1 MPPACGLRGGGSGAG
16 AALGRGAPSPSPSC
30 GLQNWR
36 RGSAPWG
43 ARICSGGSRS
53 RNPRLAAG
61 TRCQLTGTPSTAPRS
76 AAPLG
81 NVTTTPCLLL
91 PAPLHRDEG
100 SSTSPPRSHVRASQT
115 SPFQPFLQ
123 NPEPTKILFPP
134 VFWSPVRVRG
144 GRDADPST
152 CPMSCCSFY
161 RNWGIFEGVPARE
174 NSVVLK
180 GGEGRRARYLLLL
193 AWLPLPLIG
202 ADATGDGKQRA
213 GGNIARRNSGS
224 AALKAKAQS
233 KNAPKR
239 CPKRRSLLLSLRG
252 RLGRAARSA
261 QGKNLSFFSFNSG
274 SSLEF
279 WVFFWQGASCLLCSQ
294 ASKLQPYFRQ
304 GTKPLGDL
312 GHPWSEPCRRQM
324 GWRLSKAER
333 GRRDEPHP
341 RLFPAPNRC

>member
-16 AALGRGAPSPSPSC
+16 AALGRGAPGPSPSC
-30 GLQNWR
+30 GLQNR
-36 RGSAPWG
+36 RQGSAPWG

-61 TRCQLTGTPSTAPRS
+61 TRCQLTGTPEHGSPRHCASRKCHHHSLPS
-76 AAPLG
+76 AASSSSSRRRLLHLPSSLSRKSQPNEPVSAFPSKPRAHKNPFSPSFLVPG
-81 NVTTTPCLLL
+81 AGEGWKGCGPVHLSNELLL
-91 PAPLHRDEG
+91 
-100 SSTSPPRSHVRASQT
+100 V
-115 SPFQPFLQ
+115 LQ
-123 NPEPTKILFPP
+123 KLGDF
-134 VFWSPVRVRG
+134 G
-144 GRDADPST
+144 
-152 CPMSCCSFY
+152 
-161 RNWGIFEGVPARE
+161 GVPARE

-239 CPKRRSLLLSLRG
+239 CPECRSLLLSLRG

-261 QGKNLSFFSFNSG
+261 QGKNLSFF
-274 SSLEF
+274 
-279 WVFFWQGASCLLCSQ
+279 
-294 ASKLQPYFRQ
+294 
-304 GTKPLGDL
+304 
-312 GHPWSEPCRRQM
+312 
-324 GWRLSKAER
+324 
-333 GRRDEPHP
+333 
-341 RLFPAPNRC
+341 